1 MAVYRLQCSIG
12 ADTAFPRDRVMINPH
27 FNNVGGPLTDSDTD
41 QLCEDLAD
49 ALVAYVQGTREISV
63 KAYDA
68 QGTVPVFPTG
78 NAIRNVGAFPA
89 SSAPRELACCLSF
102 YSGQNVPRRRG
113 RLFVPVFLVGAG
125 VTHGV
130 RPGGALIAKVGQLA
144 QIMQDLGGADIDWS
158 VFSRVDDT
166 ARAVTNWW
174 VDDEWD
180 AMRSRGLRPETRTT
194 GVTSEES

>member
-1 MAVYRLQCSIG
+1 MAIYRLQCSIG

-27 FNNVGGPLTDSDTD
+27 FNNVGGILTDSDAD

-49 ALVAYVQGTREISV
+49 ALVAYVSGTREIVV

-68 QGTVPVFPTG
+68 QGTPPVFPVG
-78 NAIRNVGAFPA
+78 NAIRNVGQFPA
-89 SSAPRELACCLSF
+89 SSAPRELALCLSF

-113 RLFVPVFLVGAG
+113 RLYLPVFLIAPG

-130 RPGGALIAKVGQLA
+130 RPSTTNQAKVGALA
-144 QIMQDLGGADIDWS
+144 TILADLGGADIDWS
-158 VFSRVDDT
+158 VYSRVDDV
-166 ARAVTNWW
+166 ARAVSNWW

-180 AMRSRGLRPETRTT
+180 SMRSRGLRSETRTVGT
-194 GVTSEES
+194 VSE